1 MFFGLSDDA
10 RSLAAGVHDLLTDA
24 CPPDVVRAAWPGG
37 DPSAVDKL
45 WAALG
50 DLGLFG
56 LLVPES
62 TGGLG
67 LDDLVTVAALQQC
80 GYAGVPGPLVETV
93 AVAAPLLSAGDALPA
108 GLLEGSVRVA
118 VQRDARD
125 ANGTGPLVPYAAAST
140 HVLQLPGPQPAGSRP
155 RLLPV
160 DDLSVTPVATTDGS
174 RAAAR
179 ITAAETG
186 TGLALDVGPADVASA
201 RHRGVLGTAAYL
213 VGLSRRMLDLTVSYV
228 SNRTQFGV
236 AIGSFQAV
244 QHPLADALVA
254 VEFAE
259 PVVLRAAQSLV
270 DDDPATGIHV
280 AMAKA
285 LASDAATQATRG
297 TLQAHGAMGYTV
309 EYDLH
314 LFAKRAWAL
323 AADWGSAAEH
333 RATITR
339 TLLPEETP

>member
-10 RSLAAGVHDLLTDA
+10 RALAGGVREVLTDA

-37 DPSAVDKL
+37 DPSAIDKL

-56 LLVPES
+56 LLLPES
-62 TGGLG
+62 AGGLG
-67 LDDLVTVAALQQC
+67 LDDLATMAALQEC
-80 GYAGVPGPLVETV
+80 GYAGAPGPLVETV
-93 AVAAPLLSAGDALPA
+93 AVAAPLLAAAGALPP
-108 GLLEGSVRVA
+108 GLLDGGARVA
-118 VQRDARD
+118 VQQLSA
-125 ANGTGPLVPYAAAST
+125 LVPYAAASS
-140 HVLQLPGPQPAGSRP
+140 HVLQLAEPA

-160 DDLSVTPVATTDGS
+160 GDARLTEVATTDGS

-179 ITAAETG
+179 VDG
-186 TGLALDVGPADVASA
+186 TGEPLDVAAADVQRA

-213 VGLSRRMLDLTVSYV
+213 NGLSRRMLDLTVDYV
-228 SNRTQFGV
+228 GNRQQFGV
-236 AIGSFQAV
+236 PVGSFQAV

-259 PVVLRAAQSLV
+259 PAVLRAAQSLI
-270 DDDPATGIHV
+270 DDAGKGVHV

-285 LASDAATQATRG
+285 LASDAATQTARA

-309 EYDLH
+309 DYDLH

-339 TLLPEETP
+339 TLLPEETS